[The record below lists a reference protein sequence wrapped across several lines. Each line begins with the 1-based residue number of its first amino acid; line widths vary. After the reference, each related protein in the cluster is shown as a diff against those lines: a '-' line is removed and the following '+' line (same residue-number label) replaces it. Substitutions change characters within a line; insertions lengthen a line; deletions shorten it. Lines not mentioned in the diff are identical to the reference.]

1 MRYAFISDIHAN
13 LEALEAVFE
22 DIDTQSIDEVVCL
35 GDIVGYGA
43 NPNECVD
50 LIKKRCPIILL
61 GNHDAAAID
70 QLSTQH
76 FNIHAKIAIEWT
88 AQTLRNEAKDIL
100 AELPLRSAIG
110 QMTLVHATP
119 YEPNMWYYITSL
131 EEAAFNFQ
139 FFDTQICIVGHT
151 HIPIII
157 VLDNNKELYVHQDV
171 SIRATDNEGA
181 RLLINVGSVG
191 QPRDRN
197 PKSCYGIFDTDSSE
211 FVYRR
216 IAYNIEKTQQK
227 MKKIKMPEFLISRL
241 EDGR

>member
-13 LEALEAVFE
+13 LEALEAVFD
-22 DIDTQSIDEVVCL
+22 DINSQAIDQIICL

-43 NPNECVD
+43 NPNECADIV
-50 LIKKRCPIILL
+50 KKKCPTILL
-61 GNHDAAAID
+61 GNHDAAAVEL
-70 QLSTQH
+70 LSTQH

-88 AQTLRNEAKDIL
+88 TQSLRKEVKETLMGLLLKSTVE
-100 AELPLRSAIG
+100 

-139 FFDTQICIVGHT
+139 FFDTQICLVGHT

-157 VLDNNKELYVHQDV
+157 VLDDQKELYVHQDT
-171 SIRATDNEGA
+171 SIRLSETPGA

-197 PKSCYGIFDTDSSE
+197 PKSCYGIFDTDTTE
-211 FVYRR
+211 FIYRR
-216 IAYNIEKTQQK
+216 VAYNIDKTQQK
-227 MKKIKMPEFLISRL
+227 MKKIKMPDFLITRL

>member
-13 LEALEAVFE
+13 LEALEAVL
-22 DIDTQSIDEVVCL
+22 DDTKTQHIDEIICL

-50 LIKKRCPIILL
+50 LVTKNCPVTLL
-61 GNHDAAAID
+61 GNHDAAAVEL
-70 QLSTQH
+70 LSTQH

-88 AQTLRNEAKDIL
+88 TKMLRKDIIDAL
-100 AELPLRSAIG
+100 TELPLKSSIE

-139 FFDTQICIVGHT
+139 FFDTQICLVGHT

-157 VLDNNKELYVHQDV
+157 VLDNQKELYVHQDTA
-171 SIRATDNEGA
+171 IRLADIEGS

-197 PKSCYGIFDTDSSE
+197 PKSCYGIFDTETAE
-211 FVYRR
+211 FTYRR
-216 IAYNIEKTQQK
+216 VAYNIEKTQQK
-227 MKKIKMPEFLISRL
+227 MKRIKMPEFLVSRL

>member
-1 MRYAFISDIHAN
+1 MRFAFISDIHAN

-22 DIDTQSIDEVVCL
+22 DIEGQRIDEVLCL

-43 NPNECVD
+43 NPNECTELVSQ
-50 LIKKRCPIILL
+50 KCPIVLL
-61 GNHDAAAID
+61 GNHDAAAVD
-70 QLSTQH
+70 LLSTQH

-88 AQTLRNEAKDIL
+88 AQNLKKEAKTLL
-100 AELPLRSAIG
+100 ASLPLKKTKSA
-110 QMTLVHATP
+110 MTLVHATP

-139 FFDTQICIVGHT
+139 FFDTQLCFVGHT

-157 VLDNNKELYVHQDV
+157 VLDNEKELYVHQDTT
-171 SIRATDNEGA
+171 IKLADIEKGRF
-181 RLLINVGSVG
+181 LINIGSVG

-197 PKSCYGIFDTDSSE
+197 PKSCYGIFDSDAGE
-211 FVYRR
+211 FTYRR
-216 IAYNIEKTQQK
+216 VAYNIEKTQAK
-227 MKKIKMPEFLISRL
+227 MKKIKMPEFLVTRL